1 MICRRREGI
10 ERIILMEAM
19 RRKRESG
26 ERKRER
32 ERERE
37 RERGRE
43 REGGFLPS
51 FCFLRIIELS
61 FMMQLEVFISEDFN
75 CHVEMSFIALLPLQ
89 CLH

>member
-1 MICRRREGI
+1 
-10 ERIILMEAM
+10 MEAM
-19 RRKRESG
+19 GGKRESG
-26 ERKRER
+26 GRKREGR
-32 ERERE
+32 ERE
-37 RERGRE
+37 GG